1 MSKKYNVD
9 WTKFDACSDEA
20 LELWEQAEELLV
32 KFFKLER
39 KDTINQFTIEHL
51 REMLNE
57 EMIEGIEFETF
68 FKVTEEDLKKPCQ
81 ICQTWLGN

>member
-20 LELWEQAEELLV
+20 LELWEQAEELLL
-32 KFFKLER
+32 KFFILER
-39 KDTINQFTIEHL
+39 KDTNNQFTIEHL

-57 EMIEGIEFETF
+57 EMVYGIEYDTI
-68 FKVTEEDLKKPCQ
+68 FKVTEEDLKKASP
-81 ICQTWLGN
+81 ICQTSLGT

>member
-1 MSKKYNVD
+1 MSKVD
-9 WTKFDACSDEA
+9 WTKFDECSDEA

-32 KFFKLER
+32 KFFNLER
-39 KDTINQFTIEHL
+39 KDTNNQFTIEHL

-68 FKVTEEDLKKPCQ
+68 FKVTEEDLKKPSP
-81 ICQTWLGN
+81 ICQTWLGT

>member
-1 MSKKYNVD
+1 MSKVD
-9 WTKFDACSDEA
+9 WTKFDECSDEA
-20 LELWEQAEELLV
+20 LELWEQAERLLV
-32 KFFKLER
+32 KFFNLER
-39 KDTINQFTIEHL
+39 KDTNNQFTIEHL
-51 REMLNE
+51 REMLSE